1 MQMDDRKFLIL
12 QAIIDDYIT
21 TAMPV
26 GSRTISRKSGVGF
39 SPATI
44 RNEMSDLEE
53 LGYLDQPHTSAG
65 RVPSDK
71 AYRLYVDRLLKVG
84 KLSLDERERMHDYM
98 QARSAQVDGVIR
110 SAAQI
115 LTDATQYTSV
125 IVAPKLGTLRIRH
138 IQLVPV
144 SDGMALMIIV
154 TNLGIV
160 KDAVIHIP
168 DGLNADDLYSISR
181 MLTERLANKPLEDVR
196 QTFSE
201 LLRDTENNRR
211 LMGETL
217 RVIEKKLEAEDSS
230 EVIIGGGSKLLN
242 YPEYSDVEK
251 ARNFLA
257 VLESKDKIRR
267 LIRGSG
273 GMEVTIRIGTENG
286 EPEMSD
292 CSIVTAQY
300 RVGDGATGTLGII
313 GPTRMNYN
321 RVIPVLEFMGHA
333 VSELLSSRRSMNY
346 PAQTGER
353 KSYEEER

>member
-1 MQMDDRKFLIL
+1 MKLDDRKFLIL

-21 TAMPV
+21 TAVPV

-71 AYRLYVDRLLKVG
+71 AYRLYVDRLMKVG
-84 KLSLDERERMHDYM
+84 KLSSEERERMHDYM
-98 QARSAQVDGVIR
+98 QARGAQVDSVIR
-110 SAAQI
+110 SAATV
-115 LTDATQYTSV
+115 LADATQYASV
-125 IVAPKLGTLRIRH
+125 IVAPKLGSLRIRH

-144 SDGMALMIIV
+144 AESTALLIIV

-160 KDAVIHIP
+160 KDAVIRIP
-168 DGLNADDLYSISR
+168 EGLSADDLYSISR
-181 MLTERLANKPLEDVR
+181 MLTQRLSDKPLEAVR

-201 LLRDTENNRR
+201 LLRENEYNRR

-217 RVIEKKLEAEDSS
+217 RVIENKMQAEDSS
-230 EVIIGGGSKLLN
+230 DVVVMGSSKLLN

-257 VLESKDKIRR
+257 VLESKEKMRR
-267 LIRGSG
+267 LIGREG
-273 GMEVTIRIGTENG
+273 GMEVTIRIGSENDA
-286 EPEMSD
+286 PEMND
-292 CSIVTAQY
+292 CSIVTARY
-300 RVGDGATGTLGII
+300 RVGDHSTGTLGII

-321 RVIPVLEFMGHA
+321 RVISVLEFMSRA
-333 VSELLSSRRSMNY
+333 VSELL
-346 PAQTGER
+346 TDH
-353 KSYEEER
+353 